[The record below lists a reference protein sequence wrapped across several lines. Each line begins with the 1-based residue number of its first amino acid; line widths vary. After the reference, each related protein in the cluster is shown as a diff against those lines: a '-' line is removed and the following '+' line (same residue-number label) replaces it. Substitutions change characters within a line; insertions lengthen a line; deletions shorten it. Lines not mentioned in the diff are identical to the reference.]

1 MANILELSE
10 KAVLFIGFQSDRKQE
25 KTARNQRK
33 YNTKYNVQAVKL
45 SNEIGSSKAVVE
57 TIPIFA
63 MTANTFVA
71 VKKRCRYAG
80 MSGYIASRSMLRRLQ
95 RRLRTTP
102 DAAISDYSPA
112 LRFVIEQVGHI

>member
-57 TIPIFA
+57 TIPI
-63 MTANTFVA
+63 
-71 VKKRCRYAG
+71 
-80 MSGYIASRSMLRRLQ
+80 LQ
-95 RRLRTTP
+95 
-102 DAAISDYSPA
+102 
-112 LRFVIEQVGHI
+112 

>member
-57 TIPIFA
+57 TIPILA
-63 MTANTFVA
+63 MTANTFA
-71 VKKRCRYAG
+71 AGKKRCRDAG
-80 MSGYIASRSMLRRLQ
+80 ISGYIAKPIDVEAIA
-95 RRLRTTP
+95 TTLE
-102 DAAISDYSPA
+102 DNT
-112 LRFVIEQVGHI
+112 

>member
-1 MANILELSE
+1 MANILGPSE

-45 SNEIGSSKAVVE
+45 SNEIESSKAAVE
-57 TIPIFA
+57 TIPILA
-63 MTANTFVA
+63 MTANTFA
-71 VKKRCRYAG
+71 AGKKRCRNAG
-80 MSGYIASRSMLRRLQ
+80 ISGYIASRLMLRRSQ

-102 DAAISDYSPA
+102 DAAISDYSSA
-112 LRFVIEQVGHI
+112 LRFAIEQVGHI

>member
-1 MANILELSE
+1 MA
-10 KAVLFIGFQSDRKQE
+10 RK
-25 KTARNQRK
+25 QRK

-45 SNEIGSSKAVVE
+45 SNEIGSSKAAVE

-71 VKKRCRYAG
+71 VKKRCRDAG
-80 MSGYIASRSMLRRLQ
+80 MSSYIASRSMLRRSQ

-102 DAAISDYSPA
+102 DAAINDYSSA
-112 LRFVIEQVGHI
+112 LRVAIEQVGHI

>member
-10 KAVLFIGFQSDRKQE
+10 KAVHFIGFQSDRKQE

-45 SNEIGSSKAVVE
+45 SNEIGSSKAAVE

-63 MTANTFVA
+63 MTANTFA
-71 VKKRCRYAG
+71 AG
-80 MSGYIASRSMLRRLQ
+80 QKVLPQ
-95 RRLRTTP
+95 RRYEQLHCKPIDVETIATTLE
-102 DAAISDYSPA
+102 DNT
-112 LRFVIEQVGHI
+112 

>member
-10 KAVLFIGFQSDRKQE
+10 KAVPFIGFQSDRKQE

-45 SNEIGSSKAVVE
+45 SNEIVSSKAAVE

-63 MTANTFVA
+63 MTANTFA
-71 VKKRCRYAG
+71 AGKKRCRDVS
-80 MSGYIASRSMLRRLQ
+80 MSGYIARPIDVETIE
-95 RRLRTTP
+95 TTLE
-102 DAAISDYSPA
+102 DNT
-112 LRFVIEQVGHI
+112 

>member
-10 KAVLFIGFQSDRKQE
+10 KAVHFIGFQSDRKQE

-45 SNEIGSSKAVVE
+45 SNEIVSSKAVVE

-63 MTANTFVA
+63 MTANTFA
-71 VKKRCRYAG
+71 AGKKRCRDAG
-80 MSGYIASRSMLRRLQ
+80 ISGYIAK
-95 RRLRTTP
+95 P
-102 DAAISDYSPA
+102 IDVEAIAATLEDNT
-112 LRFVIEQVGHI
+112 

>member
-10 KAVLFIGFQSDRKQE
+10 KAVHFIGFQSDRKQE

-45 SNEIGSSKAVVE
+45 SNEIGSSKVAVE

-63 MTANTFVA
+63 MTANTFA
-71 VKKRCRYAG
+71 AG
-80 MSGYIASRSMLRRLQ
+80 QKALPQ
-95 RRLRTTP
+95 RRYEQLHCKP
-102 DAAISDYSPA
+102 IDVEAIAATLEDNT
-112 LRFVIEQVGHI
+112 